1 MLELDMA
8 EKGTAR
14 MYRPL
19 SASAPAAIDELAT
32 ILGRQLS
39 VYTIKYQAA
48 AAARLGIPLGD
59 VKALDL
65 VMAFDALATGHL
77 AQLLGISAGGATAL
91 INRLEQ
97 AGLVIRDRNPLD
109 RRMIVIRAVP
119 EKCDVLVHERRMIGE
134 EISLL
139 ARRYGAGETEIV
151 HGFITDLARMLRRDT
166 VTWLDTQATLML
178 DDD

>member
-1 MLELDMA
+1 MLEMEMIEKGMARTYRSLSVTAPTAIEDMA
-8 EKGTAR
+8 TV
-14 MYRPL
+14 
-19 SASAPAAIDELAT
+19 
-32 ILGRQLS
+32 LGRQMS

-97 AGLVIRDRNPLD
+97 AGLVVRDRNPLD
-109 RRMIVIRAVP
+109 RRVIVIRAVAS
-119 EKCDVLVHERRMIGE
+119 KCDVLLQERRLVNE
-134 EISLL
+134 EIGAL
-139 ARRYGAGETEIV
+139 ARRYGPGDVDTV
-151 HGFITDLARMLRRDT
+151 HGFIMDLARVMRRDT
-166 VTWLDTQATLML
+166 VTWLDSNAAMVM
-178 DDD
+178 DD

>member
-1 MLELDMA
+1 MLEMEMM
-8 EKGTAR
+8 EKGNAHV
-14 MYRPL
+14 YRSL
-19 SASAPAAIDELAT
+19 SVTTPAAIEDIAT
-32 ILGRQLS
+32 VLGRQMS

-97 AGLVIRDRNPLD
+97 QGLVVRDRNPLD
-109 RRMIVIRAVP
+109 RRVIVIRAVA
-119 EKCDVLVHERRMIGE
+119 EKCNVLVQERRLVNE
-134 EISLL
+134 EIAAL
-139 ARRYGAGETEIV
+139 ARRYGVGDMETV
-151 HGFITDLARMLRRDT
+151 HGFIMDLARVMRRDT
-166 VTWLDTQATLML
+166 LTWLDTSAAMAM
-178 DDD
+178 DD

>member
-1 MLELDMA
+1 MLEMEMI
-8 EKGTAR
+8 EKGSAR

-19 SASAPAAIDELAT
+19 SATAPAAIEDIAT
-32 ILGRQLS
+32 VIGRQMS

-109 RRMIVIRAVP
+109 RRVIVIRAVP
-119 EKCDVLVHERRMIGE
+119 EKCDVLLQERRLVSE
-134 EISLL
+134 EIGAL
-139 ARRYGAGETEIV
+139 ARRYGAGDVETV
-151 HGFITDLARMLRRDT
+151 HGFIMDLARVMRRDT
-166 VTWLDTQATLML
+166 LAWLDANAALVM
-178 DDD
+178 DD